1 MAKRRLLPDDPEI
14 GWTPYLWLVYLPFQI
29 VGAYAGH
36 ATGSDWAIVLGPM
49 ALFLILYFRSFW
61 VCGRELWFYVCGIV
75 ALGAIFSPINPLAS
89 MYFIY
94 AAGSVVKLAP
104 PRRAWPAIGI
114 YTLAILAY
122 GLLAHVS
129 PYSYLS
135 AAIFSAIVG
144 AIRIRECERSRA
156 NADLRLAHDE
166 IQRLAAV
173 AERERIAR
181 DLHDVLGHTLS
192 VIVLKSELASRLAE
206 IDPARAAAEI
216 SDVERIAR
224 ESLSELRESIA
235 GYRAVGL
242 AAEVER
248 AKSVLETAGVHV
260 ECELGEMRLPPR
272 YEGVV
277 TMAIREGVTNIVR
290 HAGASSCRLSLAQT
304 PRECRL
310 ELADDGRG
318 GAAIEGF
325 GLAGMRERVEGLG
338 GTLVRESAPG
348 TRLILTLPLRE
359 GS

>member
-1 MAKRRLLPDDPEI
+1 MAKLRLLPDDPDI

-29 VGAYAGH
+29 AGAYAGH
-36 ATGSDWAIVLGPM
+36 ASASDWAIVLGPM
-49 ALFLILYFRSFW
+49 ALFLILYFRSYW
-61 VCGRELWFYVCGIV
+61 VCGRELWFYAAGIV
-75 ALGAIFSPINPLAS
+75 ALGAIFTPFNPLAS

-94 AAGSVVKLAP
+94 GSGKVTRLAG
-104 PRRAWPAIGI
+104 PRRAWPVLGI
-114 YTLAILAY
+114 YTIAVLAY
-122 GLLAHVS
+122 GLLLHG
-129 PYSYLS
+129 PWYSYVY
-135 AAIFSAIVG
+135 AVVFSGIVG
-144 AIRIRECERSRA
+144 AIVIREDERERA
-156 NADLRLAHDE
+156 NADLRLARDE
-166 IQRLAAV
+166 IRRLAAV

-192 VIVLKSELASRLAE
+192 VIVLKSELASRLTE
-206 IDPARAAAEI
+206 IDPARSALEI
-216 SDVERIAR
+216 ADVERIAR

-318 GAAIEGF
+318 GAASEGF

-338 GTLVRESAPG
+338 GTLVREIAHG
-348 TRLILTLPLRE
+348 TRLILTLPLRD